1 MHIYL
6 FVLYLPNVIFLPIS
20 QSRLLNMIR
29 FYSYIKLLLIFLI
42 LFGFISIFTIFY
54 TLWRYSPELPSYDSI
69 IKYKPNLSSRVYSS
83 DGLLL
88 KSFYT
93 EERIF
98 IPENRIPEIVK
109 FAFLSSEDKNFYK
122 HYGIDLFAISRAFF
136 TNIINTYSD
145 KRVVGASTITQQVVK
160 NLLLSN
166 ELSYTRKIKEIILA
180 IRIENILDKSS
191 ILELYLNDI
200 YLGFGS
206 YGIGSASLNYFNKS
220 IYDLELHEIAFLAAL
235 PKAPNNYNPKTN
247 YIRAIDRRNWVI
259 DRMYANGYIKIED
272 LKYKNK
278 PLEIY
283 KRNDT
288 KYSDADYYFEE
299 IRKELYSTFGKQRL
313 YSDGLI
319 IKTALDSSIQ
329 ESANISLIEG
339 LVEYEKRHGWHGLIE
354 NTTLDNFLTKKNDYI
369 KINPFYPNW
378 DVVIIEKIYKNKLEV
393 FNQSNKLLKIDL
405 NNENNNWL
413 LKENFKKGDVIYV
426 SKINNT
432 IVINQEPK
440 VNGAIIVLDPHN
452 GDILA
457 LSGGYSF
464 SKSEF
469 NRATQAKRQPGSAF
483 KPIVYLAA
491 LNEGYSPSTLILDA
505 PYVVDQGPGL
515 PKWKPSNYTD
525 EFYGLTTMRTGIEKS
540 RNLMTVRLAN
550 RIGMNKI
557 LKMANTFDID
567 EGFDDNLSMSLGSG
581 VITLRDL
588 TNAYAIIANGGKKV
602 KPKLITSIYS
612 KDGKKIYDTRLKK
625 CTDCKV
631 DEFSLEINPP
641 NLDENKQIV
650 IDPRLAYQITSMME
664 GVIKRGT
671 AKKLQ
676 ELEVP
681 IAGKTGT
688 TNQNKDAWFIGYTP
702 DLVIGVYVG
711 YDQPKSL
718 GYKQTG
724 SSVAVPIF
732 NKFAKKIK
740 INKNKKPFRIPS
752 GISFVRI
759 DPSSGKVS
767 NTKGAISEPFILGSE
782 PYSNNINIIDGLEN
796 FNNNS
801 ISGTGGLLE

>member
-1 MHIYL
+1 MI
-6 FVLYLPNVIFLPIS
+6 IFI
-20 QSRLLNMIR
+20 N
-29 FYSYIKLLLIFLI
+29 YIKLLLVFLFI
-42 LFGFISIFTIFY
+42 IGFISIFLIFY
-54 TLWRYSPELPSYDSI
+54 TLWRYSSELPSYEKI
-69 IKYKPNLSSRVYSS
+69 VEYKPNLSSRIYSS

-98 IPENRIPEIVK
+98 IPIDRIPNNIRY
-109 FAFLSSEDKNFYK
+109 AFLASEDKNFYN
-122 HYGIDLFAISRAFF
+122 HYGVDIIAILRALF
-136 TNIINTYSD
+136 TNIININSN

-166 ELSYTRKIKEIILA
+166 ELSYSRKIKEIIMA
-180 IRIENILDKSS
+180 IRIENILNKNA

-200 YLGFGS
+200 YLGYGS

-220 IYDLELHEIAFLAAL
+220 IYDLQLHEIAFLASL

-247 YIRAIDRRNWVI
+247 YSKAIDRRNWVL
-259 DRMYANGYIKIED
+259 DRMYANGFITKKE
-272 LKYKNK
+272 LKFKNK
-278 PLEIY
+278 PIEVY
-283 KRNDT
+283 KRVDIEF
-288 KYSDADYYFEE
+288 SDADYFYEE
-299 IRKELYSTFGKQRL
+299 IRKDLFNKFGKETLYSE
-313 YSDGLI
+313 GLV
-319 IKTALDSSIQ
+319 IKTAIDSNLQ
-329 ESANISLIEG
+329 KNANLSLIEG
-339 LVEYEKRHGWHGLIE
+339 LIEFEKRNGWNGIIE
-354 NTTLDNFLTKKNDYI
+354 NTNFENFLNKKNNYINLNPFFPKWKTVIIDKVNQNKLKVFDLNKIKFEIDLDNEF
-369 KINPFYPNW
+369 
-378 DVVIIEKIYKNKLEV
+378 
-393 FNQSNKLLKIDL
+393 
-405 NNENNNWL
+405 NNWL
-413 LKENFKKGDVIYV
+413 LDITFKKGDVIYV
-426 SKINNT
+426 QKKNNT
-432 IVINQEPK
+432 YIINQEPK
-440 VNGAIIVLDPHN
+440 VNGSIIVLDPYT
-452 GDILA
+452 GDVLA

-464 SKSEF
+464 KKSEF

-491 LNEGYSPSTLILDA
+491 LNEGYTPATLILDA

-557 LKMANTFDID
+557 LSMANNLDIK
-567 EGFDDNLSMSLGSG
+567 EGLDDNLSMSLGSG
-581 VITLRDL
+581 VLTLVEL
-588 TNAYAIIANGGKKV
+588 TNAYAMIANGGKKIE
-602 KPKLITSIYS
+602 PKLITSIYS

-625 CTDCKV
+625 CLECRIQTILSKNKIP
-631 DEFSLEINPP
+631 SLEETKKI
-641 NLDENKQIV
+641 I

-671 AKKLQ
+671 AKKLID
-676 ELEVP
+676 LNVP

-688 TNQNKDAWFIGYTP
+688 TNKNKDAWFIGYTP

-732 NKFAKKIK
+732 KKFAEKIK
-740 INKNKKPFRIPS
+740 INKNKKPFRIPA

-759 DPSSGKVS
+759 DPNSGNVS
-767 NTKGAISEPFILGSE
+767 TNQDSIVEPFILGSE
-782 PYSNNINIIDGLEN
+782 PYSDNINIIDGLEN
-796 FNNNS
+796 FKNNS
-801 ISGTGGLLE
+801 ISGTGGLLQ

>member
-1 MHIYL
+1 MTKL
-6 FVLYLPNVIFLPIS
+6 FN
-20 QSRLLNMIR
+20 
-29 FYSYIKLLLIFLI
+29 YIKLLLIFLFI
-42 LFGFISIFTIFY
+42 FGFISILTIFY
-54 TLWRYSPELPSYDSI
+54 TLWRYSPELPSYESI
-69 IKYKPNLSSRVYSS
+69 VKYKPNLSSRIFSS

-98 IPENRIPEIVK
+98 IPVNRIPKNIK
-109 FAFLSSEDKNFYK
+109 NAFLASEDKNFYY
-122 HYGIDLFAISRAFF
+122 HYGIDIIAIFRAFL
-136 TNIINTYSD
+136 TNISNMNSN

-180 IRIENILDKSS
+180 IRIENILDKDD

-200 YLGFGS
+200 YLGYGS
-206 YGIGSASLNYFNKS
+206 YGVGSASLNYFNKS

-235 PKAPNNYNPKTN
+235 PKAPNNYNPTTN
-247 YIRAIDRRNWVI
+247 YIKAIDRRNWVI
-259 DRMYANGYIKIED
+259 DRMYANGFIEKEN
-272 LKYKNK
+272 LEFKNK

-283 KRNDT
+283 QRVDT
-288 KYSDADYYFEE
+288 EFSDADYFYEE
-299 IRKELYSTFGKQRL
+299 IRKELFRKFGKEKL
-313 YSDGLI
+313 YSEGLI
-319 IKTALDSSIQ
+319 IKTALDSNIQ
-329 ESANISLIEG
+329 KSANLSLVEG
-339 LVEYEKRHGWHGLIE
+339 LLEYEKRQGWNGLIE
-354 NTTLDNFLTKKNDYI
+354 STTLENFYNRKIFYNELNPFFPKWETAIVDEVLKKKLSVFNLDKI
-369 KINPFYPNW
+369 KINIDLDN
-378 DVVIIEKIYKNKLEV
+378 
-393 FNQSNKLLKIDL
+393 DL
-405 NNENNNWL
+405 NNWL
-413 LKENFKKGDVIYV
+413 SNEKFKKGDVIYIE
-426 SKINNT
+426 KKKNNY
-432 IVINQEPK
+432 VINQEPK
-440 VNGAIIVLDPHN
+440 VNGAIIVLDPYS

-464 SKSEF
+464 KKSEF

-483 KPIVYLAA
+483 KPIVYLTA

-550 RIGMNKI
+550 RIGMEKI
-557 LKMANTFDID
+557 LSMAKNFDIN
-567 EGFDDNLSMSLGSG
+567 EGLDNNLSMSLGSG

-588 TNAYAIIANGGKKV
+588 SNAYAIIANGGKKIE
-602 KPKLITSIYS
+602 PKLITSIYS

-625 CTDCKV
+625 CSKCKI
-631 DEFSLEINPP
+631 DNILKKNKIP
-641 NLDENKQIV
+641 NLDESKNIIV
-650 IDPRLAYQITSMME
+650 DPRLAYQITSMME
-664 GVIKRGT
+664 GVIERGT
-671 AKKLQ
+671 ARKLKD
-676 ELEVP
+676 LNVP

-688 TNQNKDAWFIGYTP
+688 TNNNKDAWFIGYTP

-732 NKFAKKIK
+732 KKFAKKIK

-759 DPSSGKVS
+759 DPNSGIVS
-767 NTKGAISEPFILGSE
+767 NQEGSIVEPFIIGSE
-782 PYSNNINIIDGLEN
+782 PYSDKINIIDGLEN
-796 FNNNS
+796 FNSNS

>member
-1 MHIYL
+1 MYS
-6 FVLYLPNVIFLPIS
+6 IF
-20 QSRLLNMIR
+20 N
-29 FYSYIKLLLIFLI
+29 YIKLLLIFLFI
-42 LFGFISIFTIFY
+42 FGFISIFSIFY
-54 TLWRYSPELPSYDSI
+54 ILWQYSSELPSYDSI
-69 IKYKPNLSSRVYSS
+69 LKYKPNLSSRIYSS
-83 DGLLL
+83 DGYLL

-98 IPENRIPEIVK
+98 IPENRIPKIVK
-109 FAFLSSEDKNFYK
+109 NAFIASEDKNFYD
-122 HYGIDLFAISRAFF
+122 HNGIDIVAIFRAFL
-136 TNIINTYSD
+136 TNIININSSR
-145 KRVVGASTITQQVVK
+145 RVVGASTITQQVVK

-166 ELSYTRKIKEIILA
+166 ELSYSRKIKEIILA
-180 IRIENILDKSS
+180 IRIENILDKNE

-235 PKAPNNYNPKTN
+235 PKAPNNYNPTSN
-247 YIRAIDRRNWVI
+247 YIKAIDRRNWVI
-259 DRMYANGYIKIED
+259 DRMYANKFIKKKD
-272 LKYKNK
+272 LEYKNK
-278 PLEIY
+278 PIDVF
-283 KRNDT
+283 KRVDIQF
-288 KYSDADYYFEE
+288 SDADYFYEE
-299 IRKELYSTFGKQRL
+299 IRKELFNSFGKEKL
-313 YSDGLI
+313 YSEGLI

-329 ESANISLIEG
+329 QSANLSLIEG
-339 LVEYEKRHGWHGLIE
+339 LIEYEKKQGWDGLIE
-354 NTTLDNFLTKKNDYI
+354 NTNLDEFLNKKNFYNN
-369 KINPFYPNW
+369 KNPFVSKW
-378 DVVIIEKIYKNKLEV
+378 ETVIIDTIYKKKLEV
-393 FNQSNKLLKIDL
+393 INLKKNKFEINLENDFNK
-405 NNENNNWL
+405 WL
-413 LKENFKKGDVIYV
+413 LNVPFNKGDVIYIE
-426 SKINNT
+426 KKQNT
-432 IVINQEPK
+432 YIINQEPK
-440 VNGAIIVLDPHN
+440 VNGAIIVIDPYS

-464 SKSEF
+464 KKSEF

-491 LNEGYSPSTLILDA
+491 LNEGYSPATLILDA
-505 PYVVDQGPGL
+505 PYVVDQGPSL

-557 LKMANTFDID
+557 LSMANNFDINK
-567 EGFDDNLSMSLGSG
+567 GLDDNLSMSLGSG
-581 VITLRDL
+581 VLTLKEL
-588 TNAYAIIANGGKKV
+588 TNAYAIIANGGKKIV
-602 KPKLITSIYS
+602 PKLITSIYS
-612 KDGKKIYDTRLKK
+612 KDGQKIYDTRLKK
-625 CTDCKV
+625 CYNCKIQKISSIN
-631 DEFSLEINPP
+631 EIPKLEETKNI
-641 NLDENKQIV
+641 I

-671 AKKLQ
+671 AKKLRD
-676 ELEVP
+676 LKVP

-688 TNQNKDAWFIGYTP
+688 TNNNKDAWFIGYTP

-732 NKFAKKIK
+732 KNFAEKIK
-740 INKNKKPFRIPS
+740 INNNRKPFRIPS

-759 DPSSGKVS
+759 NPNTGNVSSQNDSIV
-767 NTKGAISEPFILGSE
+767 EPFILGSE
-782 PYSNNINIIDGLEN
+782 PYSDNISIIDGLEN

-801 ISGTGGLLE
+801 ISGTGGLLQ

>member
-1 MHIYL
+1 
-6 FVLYLPNVIFLPIS
+6 
-20 QSRLLNMIR
+20 MINLV
-29 FYSYIKLLLIFLI
+29 YYIKILLILLCIFA
-42 LFGFISIFTIFY
+42 FISISTIFY
-54 TLWRYSPELPSYDSI
+54 TLWRYSPELPSYESI
-69 IKYKPNLSSRVYSS
+69 VNYKPNLSSRIYSA

-88 KSFYT
+88 KSFYK

-98 IPENRIPEIVK
+98 IPENRIPKNIK
-109 FAFLSSEDKNFYK
+109 YAFLAAEDKNFYD
-122 HYGIDLFAISRAFF
+122 HYGIDIIAIFRAFF
-136 TNIINTYSD
+136 TNIININSN

-166 ELSYTRKIKEIILA
+166 ELSYSRKIKEIILA
-180 IRIENILDKSS
+180 IRIENILNKNE

-235 PKAPNNYNPKTN
+235 PKAPNNYNPKKN
-247 YIRAIDRRNWVI
+247 YFKAVDRRNWVLN
-259 DRMYANGYIKIED
+259 RMYANGFIKTKD
-272 LKYKNK
+272 LNYKKK

-283 KRNDT
+283 KRVDIEF
-288 KYSDADYYFEE
+288 SDADYYYEE
-299 IRKELYSTFGKQRL
+299 IRKELYNKFGEEKL

-319 IKTALDSSIQ
+319 IKTALDSKIQ
-329 ESANISLIEG
+329 KKANISLIEG
-339 LVEYEKRHGWHGLIE
+339 LMEYQKKQGWSGLIE
-354 NTTLDNFLTKKNDYI
+354 NTTLENFLNKKEEYKN
-369 KINPFYPNW
+369 KNPFYTNW
-378 DVVIIEKIYKNKLEV
+378 QEVIITDVNKTKIEVYNLSKEKLI
-393 FNQSNKLLKIDL
+393 IDL
-405 NNENNNWL
+405 DNQYNDWL
-413 LKENFKKGDVIYV
+413 LDENFKKGDVIYIEKKNKV
-426 SKINNT
+426 YI
-432 IVINQEPK
+432 INQEPK
-440 VNGAIIVLDPHN
+440 VNGAIIVLDPYT

-464 SKSEF
+464 NRSEF

-491 LNEGYSPSTLILDA
+491 LNEGYTPSTLILDA

-557 LKMANTFDID
+557 ISMANNFDISDGLD
-567 EGFDDNLSMSLGSG
+567 EKLSMSLGSG
-581 VITLRDL
+581 VITLKDL
-588 TNAYAIIANGGKKV
+588 TNAYAIIANGGKKIE
-602 KPKLITSIYS
+602 PKLITSIYS
-612 KDGKKIYDTRLKK
+612 RDGKKIFDTRLKK
-625 CTDCKV
+625 CLDCKI
-631 DEFSLEINPP
+631 ENISTNIKIP
-641 NLDENKQIV
+641 NLNENKNII

-676 ELEVP
+676 NLDVP

-688 TNQNKDAWFIGYTP
+688 TNQNKDAWFIGFTP
-702 DLVIGVYVG
+702 DLVVGVYVG

-718 GYKQTG
+718 GFKQTG

-732 NKFAKKIK
+732 KNFAQKIK
-740 INKNKKPFRIPS
+740 INKNRKPFRVPS

-759 DPSSGKVS
+759 DPNNGMLS
-767 NTKGAISEPFILGSE
+767 NKQNSIVEPFILGSE
-782 PYSNNINIIDGLEN
+782 PFSGNITIIDGLEN

-801 ISGTGGLLE
+801 ISGTGGLLN

>member
-1 MHIYL
+1 
-6 FVLYLPNVIFLPIS
+6 
-20 QSRLLNMIR
+20 MIK
-29 FYSYIKLLLIFLI
+29 FFTYIKLLLIFLFI
-42 LFGFISIFTIFY
+42 FGFISISVIFY
-54 TLWRYSPELPSYDSI
+54 TLWRYSSELPSYESI
-69 IKYKPNLSSRVYSS
+69 VNYKPNLSSRIYSS

-98 IPENRIPEIVK
+98 IPVNRIPKNIK
-109 FAFLSSEDKNFYK
+109 NAFLASEDKNFYN
-122 HYGIDLFAISRAFF
+122 HNGIDIFAILRAFL
-136 TNIINTYSD
+136 TNITNINSN

-160 NLLLSN
+160 NILLSN
-166 ELSYTRKIKEIILA
+166 ELSYSRKIKEIILA
-180 IRIENILDKSS
+180 IRIENILDKED

-200 YLGFGS
+200 YLGYGS

-235 PKAPNNYNPKTN
+235 PKAPNNYNPKNN
-247 YIRAIDRRNWVI
+247 YSKAIDRRNWVI
-259 DRMYANGYIKIED
+259 DRMFSNKFITKED
-272 LKYKNK
+272 LDYKNK
-278 PLEIY
+278 PLEVY
-283 KRNDT
+283 KRV
-288 KYSDADYYFEE
+288 KIEFSDADYFYEE
-299 IRKELYSTFGKQRL
+299 IRKELFKKFGKEKL
-313 YSDGLI
+313 YSEGLI
-319 IKTALDSSIQ
+319 IKTALDSNIQ
-329 ESANISLIEG
+329 KSANISLIEG
-339 LVEYEKRHGWHGLIE
+339 LVEYQNRQGWDGLVE
-354 NTTLDNFLTKKNDYI
+354 NTTLENFINRRDYYK
-369 KINPFYPNW
+369 KINPFFLKWETVIVNKVYHK
-378 DVVIIEKIYKNKLEV
+378 IIEVITQNQIKI
-393 FNQSNKLLKIDL
+393 KIELDNDL
-405 NNENNNWL
+405 NKWLSNVTFNE
-413 LKENFKKGDVIYV
+413 GDVIYIERKK
-426 SKINNT
+426 SNYI
-432 IVINQEPK
+432 IQQEPK
-440 VNGAIIVLDPHN
+440 VNGAIIVVDPYS

-464 SKSEF
+464 NKSEF

-491 LNEGYSPSTLILDA
+491 LNEGYSPATLILDA

-515 PKWKPSNYTD
+515 PKWKPSNYTE

-550 RIGMNKI
+550 RIGMSKI
-557 LKMANTFDID
+557 LKMAEHFDINK
-567 EGFDDNLSMSLGSG
+567 GLDNKLSMSLGSG
-581 VITLRDL
+581 VITLKEL
-588 TNAYAIIANGGKKV
+588 TNAYAIIANGGKKI

-625 CTDCKV
+625 CLECKLN
-631 DEFSLEINPP
+631 SISSNLKTP
-641 NLDENKQIV
+641 NLEEEKNII

-664 GVIKRGT
+664 GVIQRGT

-676 ELEVP
+676 DLNVP

-702 DLVIGVYVG
+702 DLVIGVFVG

-718 GYKQTG
+718 GYRQTG

-732 NKFAKKIK
+732 KKFAQKIK

-759 DPSSGKVS
+759 DPNNGLVS
-767 NTKGAISEPFILGSE
+767 DKNGSINEPFILGSE
-782 PYSNNINIIDGLEN
+782 PFSGNINVIDGLED